1 MAEQKEWRV
10 KIDAAIVLFR
20 ERVHS
25 IVHIVTESAEI
36 LRSTATALSDSANQA
51 IQRTEGAVRTANNA
65 SANVASAAAAAET
78 LSCSNV
84 DISRQLAQTTDV
96 VQNAANE
103 AVITNTEIVG
113 LAQTT
118 QNIGDVVKLIREFS
132 EQTNLL
138 ALNATIEAARAGQ
151 AGKGFGV
158 VASEVKLLATQ
169 SGKATEEIAAQV
181 LAVQTSANDAI
192 DAIGRITSRMQE
204 INQFASAVVMSVET
218 QNAATGEISNNVANA
233 AEGAKAIASVIGNV
247 ASSATETLTSA
258 RTVLTAS
265 EAAETAA
272 NDLRN
277 EIDAFLRDVAA

>member
-1 MAEQKEWRV
+1 
-10 KIDAAIVLFR
+10 L
-20 ERVHS
+20 
-25 IVHIVTESAEI
+25 
-36 LRSTATALSDSANQA
+36 
-51 IQRTEGAVRTANNA
+51 
-65 SANVASAAAAAET
+65 
-78 LSCSNV
+78 CSNRE
-84 DISRQLAQTTDV
+84 ISRQLGQTLEV
-96 VQNAANE
+96 VQCAANE
-103 AVITNTEIVG
+103 ASISNAEIIG
-113 LAQTT
+113 LAQAT
-118 QNIGDVVKLIREFS
+118 QKIGDVVKLIREFS

-181 LAVQTSANDAI
+181 LAVQTSANDTI